1 MGSNR
6 WQRKG
11 HKRWSLEQTQPVHHA
26 QKALVTANAQSTSD
40 HHFWLLL
47 SASLPPYD
55 HHTLTLLSL
64 PPLGSALSAQF
75 CHSLWY
81 WNLKTMGRVSSL
93 GPSSLFFRLRG
104 PWSFF
109 IHLWIMSG
117 TCLVQWW
124 RCSLKLLL
132 TQERKKE
139 EKKRWVKEIKEWYVI
154 WWINWSKQDQ
164 GN

>member
-40 HHFWLLL
+40 HHCLLL

-55 HHTLTLLSL
+55 HLTLTPLSL

-93 GPSSLFFRLRG
+93 GPSSFFFRLRG

-109 IHLWIMSG
+109 IHVRDLPCPMME
-117 TCLVQWW
+117 VQ
-124 RCSLKLLL
+124 SQVASY
-132 TQERKKE
+132 TRKKE
-139 EKKRWVKEIKEWYVI
+139 KKKMGER
-154 WWINWSKQDQ
+154 NQ
-164 GN
+164 GMICNLVNQLE